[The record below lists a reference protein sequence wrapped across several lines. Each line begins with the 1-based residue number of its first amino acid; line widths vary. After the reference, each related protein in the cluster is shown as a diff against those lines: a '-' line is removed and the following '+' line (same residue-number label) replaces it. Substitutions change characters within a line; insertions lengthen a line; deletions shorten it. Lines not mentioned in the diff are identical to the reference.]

1 MVWPLLLIGGGIT
14 GAYLWGKKSG
24 KVDAYKEVAA
34 NEPAAAK
41 VMKAINSLVLTLA
54 ILAAIFFVVKYASKK

>member
-1 MVWPLLLIGGGIT
+1 
-14 GAYLWGKKSG
+14 
-24 KVDAYKEVAA
+24 VAA